1 MERIES
7 TIRMATHVVVG
18 FITAYGLACALS
30 VLLWN
35 WLAILIAALLC
46 WFFREELGAIGDKA
60 GDYAVFGAGWLLNKY
75 RGLKGSVIASADA
88 QAQAAS

>member
-1 MERIES
+1 MDQLAS
-7 TIRMATHVVVG
+7 TIRTATHVVVG

-35 WLAILIAALLC
+35 WLAILISALLC
-46 WFFREELGAIGDKA
+46 WYFQDELLAISAKAGDKA
-60 GDYAVFGAGWLLNKY
+60 VYGAGWLLNKY

>member
-7 TIRMATHVVVG
+7 TIRITAHAITG
-18 FITAYGLACALS
+18 FIAGFGLACSLS

-35 WLAILIAALLC
+35 WLACLLACVLC
-46 WFFREELGAIGDKA
+46 WVFREELGAIGDKA

-88 QAQAAS
+88 QQAAV